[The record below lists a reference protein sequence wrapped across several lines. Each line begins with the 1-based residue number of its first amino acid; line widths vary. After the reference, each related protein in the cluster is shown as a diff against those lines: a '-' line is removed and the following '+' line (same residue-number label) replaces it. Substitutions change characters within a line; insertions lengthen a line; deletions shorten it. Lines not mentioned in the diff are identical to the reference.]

1 MAIISTSCIRAINA
15 GNVNNQNANERTMR
29 LAAATAAVAVATGLK
44 NRSIFV
50 QMYVGLQPLAQSDT
64 TTDVTGVEIGAPAYA
79 VR

>member
-1 MAIISTSCIRAINA
+1 
-15 GNVNNQNANERTMR
+15 MR

-50 QMYVGLQPLAQSDT
+50 QMYVGLQPLAQTDT